1 VRLTF
6 NNQEQYDV
14 NYHRRTSKLFELAL
28 SNYSSCRHETLTSD
42 YQFHEP
48 VSPRVSV
55 VSWQFRILYR
65 RVIYIT
71 NSG

>member
-1 VRLTF
+1 M
-6 NNQEQYDV
+6 
-14 NYHRRTSKLFELAL
+14 
-28 SNYSSCRHETLTSD
+28 LTSD
-42 YQFHEP
+42 YQYCKP

-65 RVIYIT
+65 RVIYVT